1 MEIPR
6 PFELPSLLNEQTT
19 CMWDANLVTQRAGE
33 ERKRVWIFYIQ
44 SSFRRFLIN
53 LICELTRNKSKKDSH
68 HSAVFLGEGIFTMG
82 LVKTIYNVLGGF
94 YMDYNST
101 NPIISVHKLNK
112 TSHGFLC
119 TFHLSF
125 LFFPFSIK
133 ICIKKPG
140 FLHLVLLS
148 RMSKQSREPF
158 RLSLIFKECFKL
170 FSWNFFLF

>member
-1 MEIPR
+1 MGNKKWMALCH
-6 PFELPSLLNEQTT
+6 PFFVK
-19 CMWDANLVTQRAGE
+19 MYV
-33 ERKRVWIFYIQ
+33 IQ
-44 SSFRRFLIN
+44 
-53 LICELTRNKSKKDSH
+53 SKKDS
-68 HSAVFLGEGIFTMG
+68 SQGKTVFLGEGIFTMG

-101 NPIISVHKLNK
+101 NATESVHKLNK
-112 TSHGFLC
+112 TLHGFLC
-119 TFHLSF
+119 TFHFSF

-158 RLSLIFKECFKL
+158 RLSLIFEECFKL
-170 FSWNFFLF
+170 FS